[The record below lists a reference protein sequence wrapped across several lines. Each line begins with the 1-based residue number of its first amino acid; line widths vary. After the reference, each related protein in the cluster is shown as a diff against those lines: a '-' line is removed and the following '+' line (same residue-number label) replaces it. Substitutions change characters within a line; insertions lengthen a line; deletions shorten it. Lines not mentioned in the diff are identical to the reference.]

1 MGGHHP
7 WLWEYDVA
15 MLDKNGT
22 CLDAHH
28 EFSTTVSHPLFLLSL
43 TVMLAASLPPQHT
56 WYNPQHRRKARGRDR
71 NVSKVALARQASEE
85 RIREDKVLQDEIDRR
100 RRRRI
105 ERQKAELS
113 CSPPNSSPLARP
125 STTTNTTTTTP
136 LPTRVASPPP
146 VYDSLD
152 PSSPTSL
159 SSPPRTPTPPRS
171 LPDQIQDAYA
181 NDDLLTAK
189 TLYLLLKHN
198 IQITSP
204 TDPRL
209 DTVSIEDFDEYF
221 VPCGGLKLEPADAQ
235 MVEEGKRRQAQM
247 WEEEKRLERLRTC
260 ERIWEKEKRR
270 QREEKMKS
278 VRKREE
284 EVRAAEAVRLQQEEQ
299 AQTQHW
305 KRRSPMYRVSRMSS
319 ILEQTADNAIESCS

>member
-1 MGGHHP
+1 MFRRP
-7 WLWEYDVA
+7 PRVFNDR
-15 MLDKNGT
+15 
-22 CLDAHH
+22 
-28 EFSTTVSHPLFLLSL
+28 FSPLSFPFPLTL

-125 STTTNTTTTTP
+125 STATTTTTTP
-136 LPTRVASPPP
+136 LPTRVVSPPP

-152 PSSPTSL
+152 PSSSTSL

-247 WEEEKRLERLRTC
+247 WEEEKRLERLRAC

-284 EVRAAEAVRLQQEEQ
+284 VRAAEAARLQQEEQ

-319 ILEQTADNAIESCS
+319 ILE